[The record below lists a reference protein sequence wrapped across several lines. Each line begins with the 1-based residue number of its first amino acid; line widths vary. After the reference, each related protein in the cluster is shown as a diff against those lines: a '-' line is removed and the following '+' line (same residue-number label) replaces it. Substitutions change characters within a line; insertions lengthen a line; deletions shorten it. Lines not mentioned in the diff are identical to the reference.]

1 MPALWVLAVLALL
14 LILLLA
20 MPLRVLLSAKNGAL
34 TAEVRA
40 GFLRFRIYPPPE
52 AKPPKKKKP
61 SREKKKPDK
70 PKPTESRLTSA
81 QRVLRTVR
89 RLWAPAVGVLRN
101 IQGAVRIDPL
111 TLHVVYAGRDE
122 PADAAILCGDT
133 LAAVWSIMPVA
144 EQVCRVPR
152 PDIAVNVD
160 FDASVLRIEA
170 DIGLTLRV
178 WALLVSLRP
187 LLSLLRKEERKSASG
202 QAERAAET

>member
-1 MPALWVLAVLALL
+1 MALL

-34 TAEVRA
+34 TAEARA
-40 GFLRFRIYPPPE
+40 GFLRFRLYPPPE
-52 AKPPKKKKP
+52 AKPQKKKKP
-61 SREKKKPDK
+61 SREKKKPK
-70 PKPTESRLTSA
+70 KTEPTESRLTSA

-89 RLWAPAVGVLRN
+89 RLYAPVVGVLRN

-111 TLHVVYAGRDE
+111 TLHVVYAGREE

-133 LAAVWSIMPVA
+133 LALVWAVMPTL

-187 LLSLLRKEERKSASG
+187 LLSLLRREKKKSASG
-202 QAERAAET
+202 QAQRAAET